1 MKKKFLLVLSIG
13 HACTDMT
20 QGALPAIL
28 PYLVLAGGLGYAQAA
43 GLTFAVSIFA
53 STLQPVFGIMADRS
67 TKAWLLPVGVLLGG
81 LGLSLIGFFPNN
93 YWLMFTVAV
102 ISGIGVAA
110 FHPEAASMANR
121 VAGKKKGGGMS
132 IFSVGGNIGFTLGPI
147 LATPALIYFGLRG
160 SALLAI
166 PAIVMFFIF
175 TRISPKMRD
184 LSNIPEERG
193 AAAQGELKNE
203 WGKFLLLSIAI
214 ITRSIISH
222 NTNTFLPLYWTNIL
236 NHSKA
241 EAGMA
246 LSFLFFCGAV
256 ATVIG
261 GHLADRIGINN
272 IIKVGW
278 ILLIPSLFFLTKIT
292 NPIGIWLI
300 LVPLAFGLHMINT
313 PIILL
318 GQKYLPVN
326 VGFASG
332 ITMGLGN
339 SIGGITAPFLG
350 KYADLNGLT
359 VTLSLLCILPLIG
372 TILAFAM
379 KPPRQ

>member
-1 MKKKFLLVLSIG
+1 MNKKFLWALSIG
-13 HACTDMT
+13 HSCTDMT

-43 GLTFAVSIFA
+43 GLTFAVSLFA
-53 STLQPVFGIMADRS
+53 SALQPFFGILADRT
-67 TKAWLLPVGVLLGG
+67 TKTRIMPAGILLGG
-81 LGLSLIGFFPNN
+81 LGLSFIGFFPNN

-110 FHPEAASMANR
+110 FHPEAARMANK
-121 VAGKKKGGGMS
+121 VSGKRKGGNMS
-132 IFSVGGNIGFTLGPI
+132 IFSVGGNFGFTLGPI

-166 PAIVMFFIF
+166 PAIIMFFIF
-175 TRISPKMRD
+175 LRIGPKMRD
-184 LSNIPEERG
+184 FSNLPEEG
-193 AAAQGELKNE
+193 GINKQGEMKNE
-203 WGKFLLLSIAI
+203 WGKFLLLSTVIVA
-214 ITRSIISH
+214 RSIISH
-222 NTNTFLPLYWTNIL
+222 NTNTFLPLYWTTVL
-236 NHSKA
+236 NQSKA
-241 EAGMA
+241 EAGLA
-246 LSFLFFCGAV
+246 LSLFFCCGAV
-256 ATVIG
+256 ATIIG

-278 ILLIPSLFFLTKIT
+278 ILLIPTLFFLTKIT
-292 NPIGIWLI
+292 NPVGMWLI
-300 LVPLAFGLHMINT
+300 LIPLSFGLNLTNT
-313 PIILL
+313 PMILL

-326 VGFASG
+326 IGFASG

-339 SIGGITAPFLG
+339 SIGGITAPILG

-359 VTLSLLCILPLIG
+359 LTLNLLCILPLIG
-372 TILAFAM
+372 TVLTFAM